1 MIKNTKLFLFILMF
15 IWLSIWTSFWYNS
28 DFWRWWWDTNDLWVD
43 WRTYDWYLLSAEEQ
57 YWFLPWT
64 NSSWESCATWNT
76 QWWNVESRCEPNVK
90 YFTKYLWNWH
100 LNIWDKIKNDVP
112 LFRREIDNNWNI
124 KESKVIIEETD
135 FILWWSRATKADFD
149 ALTESIRYS
158 VYWVSD
164 PTNVNAIDLM
174 LDAQKF
180 TTRPVRKWADDN
192 LKLYWKS
199 ESPDWKWN
207 YHMVDYWAKKNWQ
220 PIEIN
225 KEWTQTK
232 SIWWSNWS
240 KYRPAFV
247 LWMRSVL
254 HWDWQINFHLRWKF
268 NNFWYIEENK
278 TYNDYSTSTWIDW
291 QAFYIAWWTYKLN
304 WTTMK
309 WNWKSAVTAWRN
321 HWLYFRSLPNY
332 WASTNLDDLQ
342 RWFRPQLVWSLPMIK
357 VHVWTWT
364 ENFTFYTNFYDPRTW
379 NWQLNTHKN
388 KWKVWDWWE
397 MVYDWKFAED
407 RKRDENWYS
416 SQFKWQWY
424 YADASRIWLREN
436 EWWITWKNTLYRLWS
451 WKFQDTV
458 LTWMIYRID
467 DRYSYFLDVW
477 FCWDWFL
484 QDYAWEK
491 CDLWIWN
498 WEWSTCSN
506 TCKKQ
511 ENLCW
516 NWIIDTAAWEE
527 CDYKIFETMYVDKLS
542 PLWLWWQTWL
552 IYSWKNNPC
561 YSPDDKAEYE
571 AIWRKACQWKKPTWS
586 ITLQPY
592 DKALEANDIRN
603 IIISN
608 TPYYASINSCQ
619 WYDPEWIYIKDY
631 WTNFDTYPYFLTYP
645 YATDWKQTTK
655 LYTST
660 FNEWYDN
667 LPSDKITLLKWLNSS
682 CNLDMNKTDYQIPL
696 IPTINWKYWSSA
708 QEVSIKFWNLPWVW
722 SQNWWMDEK
731 IKVWSLLVN
740 NVAIA
745 YWYNPK
751 SPNINTFINNSWT
764 WSIVFSDFQCTIE
777 TTQKWENLY
786 SIEVKFYDINNNVTD
801 NILKLINASTSNWT
815 LSLIWKTLN
824 SKLTTFYKKPIEITN
839 PITKNEQ
846 VQFKWTVIDN
856 WTSHEFACTTT
867 LKFDPQWCYTWV
879 SNWSWIN
886 NPSTWNPFDANVWI
900 YSF

>member
-1 MIKNTKLFLFILMF
+1 M
-15 IWLSIWTSFWYNS
+15 
-28 DFWRWWWDTNDLWVD
+28 WWWWWSNWMWWNRTRD
-43 WRTYDWYLLSAEEQ
+43 WFLLSAEEE
-57 YWFLPWT
+57 YWFLPT
-64 NSSWESCATWNT
+64 ANQFWESCSTWVT
-76 QWWNVESRCEPNVK
+76 QWWNIESRCDPRIK

-100 LNIWDKIKNDVP
+100 LNIWNSIKNKVP
-112 LFRREIDNNWNI
+112 LYRRDVSSWWEINDAR
-124 KESKVIIEETD
+124 VVVEETD
-135 FILWWSRATKADFD
+135 MLLWWVRCTAEDWLN
-149 ALTESIRYS
+149 LTEWMRYP
-158 VYWVSD
+158 VYQVSD
-164 PTNVNAIDLM
+164 PTNTGKISEM
-174 LDAQKF
+174 LNAQKF

-207 YHMVDYWAKKNWQ
+207 YHMVDYWATKNWQ

-232 SIWWSNWS
+232 NIWWSNWS
-240 KYRPAFV
+240 KYRPAFA
-247 LWMRSVL
+247 LSMRSVL

-268 NNFWYIEENK
+268 NNYWYLEEHPITN
-278 TYNDYSTSTWIDW
+278 TDYSTSTWIDW
-291 QAFYIAWWTYKLN
+291 QAFYIANWTYKLN

-342 RWFRPQLVWSLPMIK
+342 RWFRPQLVWALPFIK
-357 VHVWTWT
+357 VHVWVWT

-407 RKRDENWYS
+407 RKRDENWFS
-416 SQFKWQWY
+416 SKFQWQWY
-424 YADASRIWLREN
+424 YADASKIWLSWN
-436 EWWITWKNTLYRLWS
+436 EWWITWENSLYRLWS

-458 LTWMIYRID
+458 LSWMIYRID

-506 TCKKQ
+506 TCQ
-511 ENLCW
+511 IQANLCW
-516 NWIIDTAAWEE
+516 NWVIDTAAWEE
-527 CDYKIFETMYVDKLS
+527 CDYKIFETMYVDKVS

-571 AIWRKACQWKKPTWS
+571 AIWRKACQWKKPQWN

-592 DKALEANDIRN
+592 DKPLDKENWDIRN
-603 IIISN
+603 IIISD

-619 WYDPEWIYIKDY
+619 WYDPEWEYLQDY

-645 YATDWKQTTK
+645 YATNWKQTTA

-660 FNEWYDN
+660 FNEWYNN

-696 IPTINWKYWSSA
+696 VPAVNWKFWSSA
-708 QEVSIKFWNLPWVW
+708 QEISNKFWNLPRVW
-722 SQNWWMDEK
+722 EDNWKKWIDEK

-751 SPNINTFINNSWT
+751 SPNINTFINNSWKWT
-764 WSIVFSDFQCTIE
+764 PVNKDQPECTIE
-777 TTQKWENLY
+777 VMQKWENLY
-786 SIEVKFYDINNNVTD
+786 DLKLYIKPWNWEITTDFLNNINNSSSVW
-801 NILKLINASTSNWT
+801 KLE
-815 LSLIWKTLN
+815 LLWKTATQ
-824 SKLTTFYKKPIEITN
+824 KLSTFYNSEWKTINISN
-839 PITKNEQ
+839 AITKNES
-846 VQFKWTVIDN
+846 VLFSFTTPN
-856 WTSHEFACTTT
+856 WIWSCKAT